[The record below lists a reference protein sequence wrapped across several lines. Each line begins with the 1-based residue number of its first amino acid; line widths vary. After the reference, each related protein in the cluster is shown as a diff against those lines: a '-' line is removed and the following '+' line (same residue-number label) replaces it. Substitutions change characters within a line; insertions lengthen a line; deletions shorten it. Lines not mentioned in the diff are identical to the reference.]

1 MPSSSWEILRRS
13 STFTFKYKYE
23 STLDST
29 HIRLVK
35 IRPRARS
42 LLRERLNIEV
52 TTHSLD
58 EAQALGYHALS
69 YTWGAPLEGLDKR
82 ADRNSCILVNDDR
95 FYVQPNLFGAL
106 KRFEEFDWYL
116 WIDAICIDQ
125 TNQREREIQVGIMSE
140 IYSMAAQVDI
150 WLGDGGE
157 QSAEAIRLTRALS
170 SLAEETGGSEVSLN
184 KNEIESSGLPPIPSK
199 GWEPFVDLLDRN
211 WFRRAW
217 VIQETALARQSFV
230 FLGNSECIS
239 WEQLTSALIMISRL
253 GWYPNATLA
262 MVKLEEMK
270 TWTPGPYAIHF
281 ISVIRVSLES
291 LKETQRHPQISVIED
306 LTGPDNWKTT
316 ASSHLAY
323 MMMIGHKFKVAND
336 RDRVY
341 SLLGMVNIAASH
353 MGLPRCDLEVNYN
366 ASVAE
371 VFTAATTNIL
381 NHCNHLGF
389 ISLAGIAEFHHGTL
403 NLPSND
409 IPSWVPNFSTEPSAA
424 RTAPILF
431 PWGRGEIR
439 LDASRYSK
447 IGSLGFSITGSR
459 LSVQAQRIGQF
470 LPGCYLFYVL
480 AYLFH
485 VEPFAAL
492 LLRCDK
498 RYKVTGELHI
508 EACLRTFIFG
518 ANIHDSITDL
528 SELGASF
535 KAWLCYILFQY
546 LRIWDTSM
554 TIDQRLVFL
563 EQLTSFQSLVARY
576 GDEACDVL
584 PSIEWV
590 KQMLQKLGASNPPD
604 SELALIF
611 SFMERTSSLGGF
623 SEEFD
628 LEWTSV
634 VAKEL
639 ADTFMLAGKYA
650 SMLGSYACQRRVF
663 LTDEGHLGLAFSSVQ
678 EGDSVWVVSSCPVP
692 LVMRPR
698 ADGTY
703 QLIGDSYVHGIME
716 GEAVKDNSWEK
727 ITIT

>member
-1 MPSSSWEILRRS
+1 MRSSSWTTLRRS
-13 STFTFKYKYE
+13 STFSTKYKYE

-35 IRPRARS
+35 IRPRTRS
-42 LLRERLNIEV
+42 LLSERLNIDV

-69 YTWGAPLEGLDKR
+69 YTWGAPEGEGKNKVSD
-82 ADRNSCILVNDDR
+82 SCILVNGHR
-95 FYVQPNLFGAL
+95 FYVQPNLLGAL

-140 IYSMAAQVDI
+140 IYSMAARVDI
-150 WLGDGGE
+150 WLGDGGKE
-157 QSAEAIRLTRALS
+157 AAEAIRLTRTLS
-170 SLAEETGGSEVSLN
+170 SLAEETNGSKVSPDKN
-184 KNEIESSGLPPIPSK
+184 KIESSGLPPIPSEAWK
-199 GWEPFVDLLDRN
+199 PFVGLLDRN

-217 VIQETALARQSFV
+217 VIQETVLARDTFV
-230 FLGNSECIS
+230 FLGNGESIS
-239 WEQLTSALIMISRL
+239 WEQLAAALMMIQKL

-262 MVKLEEMK
+262 MAKVEEIS
-270 TWTPGPYAIHF
+270 WTPGPYAIHF
-281 ISVIRVSLES
+281 ITVLRTSLES
-291 LKETQRHPQISVIED
+291 LKKTEDHPQISVIED

-323 MMMIGHKFKVAND
+323 MMMICHKFKVTNA

-341 SLLGMVNIAASH
+341 SLLGMVNIATSH
-353 MGLPRCDLEVNYN
+353 MGIPRCDLEVNYD

-371 VFTAATTNIL
+371 VFTAATANIL

-389 ISLAGIAEFHHGTL
+389 ISLAGIAEFHHGLL
-403 NLPSND
+403 NLPSGD
-409 IPSWVPNFSTEPSAA
+409 LPSWVPNFSNEPSAA

-431 PWGRGEIR
+431 PWARGKVR
-439 LDASRYSK
+439 LDAARYSE

-459 LSVQAQRIGQF
+459 LSVQAQRIGQI
-470 LPGCYLFYVL
+470 LPGSYQFYML
-480 AYLFH
+480 AYFFN
-485 VEPFAAL
+485 VEPFADL
-492 LLRCDK
+492 LLRCGK
-498 RYKVTGELHI
+498 RYKVTGELSI
-508 EACLRTFIFG
+508 EACWRTFIFG
-518 ANIHDSITDL
+518 ANIHDSIDI
-528 SELGASF
+528 SRLGACF

-546 LRIWDTSM
+546 LRVWDTSM
-554 TIDQRLVFL
+554 TVDQRLVFL
-563 EQLTSFQSLVARY
+563 EQLTNFQSLLARDE
-576 GDEACDVL
+576 DEASDML

-590 KQMLQKLGASNPPD
+590 KQMLQKLGASDPPD
-604 SELALIF
+604 SQLASIF
-611 SFMERTSSLGGF
+611 AFMARTSSLGGF

-628 LEWTSV
+628 IEWTSV

-639 ADTFMLAGKYA
+639 ADTFILAGRYA
-650 SMLGSYACQRRVF
+650 SLLGTYAGQRRVF
-663 LTDEGHLGLAFSSVQ
+663 LTDEGHLGLAFSSAL
-678 EGDSVWVVSSCPVP
+678 EGDSVWVVSACPVP

-703 QLIGDSYVHGIME
+703 QMIGDSYVHGIME
-716 GEAVKDNSWEK
+716 GEAIKDNSWEE

>member
-1 MPSSSWEILRRS
+1 MRSSSWTTLRRS
-13 STFTFKYKYE
+13 STFSTKYKYE

-35 IRPRARS
+35 IRPRTRS
-42 LLRERLNIEV
+42 LLSERLNIYV

-69 YTWGAPLEGLDKR
+69 YTWGAPEGEVKNKVSD
-82 ADRNSCILVNDDR
+82 SCILVNGHR
-95 FYVQPNLFGAL
+95 FYVQPNLLGAL

-140 IYSMAAQVDI
+140 IYGMAARVDI
-150 WLGDGGE
+150 WLGDGGSE
-157 QSAEAIRLTRALS
+157 AAEAIRLTRTLS
-170 SLAEETGGSEVSLN
+170 SLAKETRGSEVSLG
-184 KNEIESSGLPPIPSK
+184 KSEIESSSLPPIPSEAWK
-199 GWEPFVDLLDRN
+199 PFVGLLDRN

-217 VIQETALARQSFV
+217 VIQETVLARQAFV
-230 FLGNSECIS
+230 WLGNSESIS
-239 WEQLTSALIMISRL
+239 WEQLASALMMIQKL

-262 MVKLEEMK
+262 MVRVEHIS
-270 TWTPGPYAIHF
+270 WTPGPYAIHF
-281 ISVIRVSLES
+281 ITVIRMSLES
-291 LKETQRHPQISVIED
+291 LKTPQDHPQISVIED

-323 MMMIGHKFKVAND
+323 MMMVGHKFKVTNA

-341 SLLGMVNIAASH
+341 SLLGMVNIAAGH
-353 MGLPRCDLEVNYN
+353 MGLPRCDLEVNYD

-371 VFTAATTNIL
+371 VFTAATAHIL

-389 ISLAGIAEFHHGTL
+389 ISLAGIAEFHNGTL
-403 NLPSND
+403 NLPSGD
-409 IPSWVPNFSTEPSAA
+409 LPSWVPNFSNEPSAA

-431 PWGRGEIR
+431 PWARGKVR
-439 LDASRYSK
+439 VDAARYNE

-459 LSVQAQRIGQF
+459 LSVQAQRIGQIS
-470 LPGCYLFYVL
+470 PWPYPFYML
-480 AYLFH
+480 AYYFH

-492 LLRCDK
+492 LLRCGK
-498 RYKVTGELHI
+498 RYKVTGELSI
-508 EACLRTFIFG
+508 EACWRTFIFG
-518 ANIHDSITDL
+518 ANIHDSLDV
-528 SELGASF
+528 SELGAYF

-546 LRIWDTSM
+546 LRVWDTSM
-554 TIDQRLVFL
+554 TVDQRLVML
-563 EQLTSFQSLVARY
+563 EQLTDFQSLMAQD
-576 GDEACDVL
+576 GGEASDML
-584 PSIEWV
+584 PSIEWI
-590 KQMLQKLGASNPPD
+590 KQMLQKLGASDPPD
-604 SELALIF
+604 SQLASIF
-611 SFMERTSSLGGF
+611 SFMARTSSLGGF

-628 LEWTSV
+628 SEWTSV

-639 ADTFMLAGKYA
+639 ADTFILAAKYA
-650 SMLGSYACQRRVF
+650 SILGVYAAQRRVF
-663 LTDEGHLGLAFSSVQ
+663 LTDEGHLGLAFASAL
-678 EGDSVWVVSSCPVP
+678 EGDSVWVVSACPVP

-698 ADGTY
+698 ADGTF

-716 GEAVKDNSWEK
+716 GEAIKDNSWEE